1 MREELKALANDLRK
15 FLSSADEDDFMLKAA
30 AVQDKAAFNI
40 PPAKEEREKPAFA
53 APVNPDTTPD
63 IKEPAMPKSSTKKA
77 AKTVTA
83 QDNITTGDK
92 QQQLDALA
100 DKIRTCK
107 RCALG
112 ETRIKAVPGEGN
124 INTRLMFIGE
134 GPGYEEDRQGR
145 PFVGKAGQ
153 LLDKIIGAMGFSREE
168 VFIANMVK
176 CHPMVDPS
184 DPEKRSNDRAPVAD
198 EIAFCRK
205 YVEQQIAIIQPE
217 YIVALGGVA
226 AKSLIKDAPNLSSIR
241 GKIYNLEITH
251 AELKKPVKIL
261 ATFHPAALLRN
272 PNWKKDAWADLKVL
286 LNDMGVT
293 PPASSIPSKKKEN

>member
-1 MREELKALANDLRK
+1 MREELKALTKDLRK
-15 FLSSADEDDFMLKAA
+15 FLSSAEEEDFILKAA
-30 AVQDKAAFNI
+30 AATKKAAFNI
-40 PPAKEEREKPAFA
+40 SPADVKTQEREEQ
-53 APVNPDTTPD
+53 N
-63 IKEPAMPKSSTKKA
+63 IAMPKTSRKKTTAAVTSPSNTVSTE
-77 AKTVTA
+77 
-83 QDNITTGDK
+83 DK

-100 DKIRTCK
+100 EQIKTCT

-112 ETRIKAVPGEGN
+112 ATRIKAVPGEGN
-124 INTRLMFIGE
+124 INTKLMFVGE

-145 PFVGKAGQ
+145 PFVGKAGI
-153 LLDKIIGAMGFSREE
+153 LLDKIIAAMGFSREE

-184 DPEKRSNDRAPVAD
+184 DPEKRSNDRAPIPD
-198 EIAFCRK
+198 EIAVCRK
-205 YVEQQIAIIQPE
+205 YVEQQIAIIQPD

-226 AKSLIKDAPNLSSIR
+226 AKSLIKDAPNLASIR
-241 GKIYNLEITH
+241 GKIYDLQLTH

-272 PNWKKDAWADLKVL
+272 PGWKKDAWADLKVL

-293 PPASSIPSKKKEN
+293 PAASSIPAKNTKDN

>member
-1 MREELKALANDLRK
+1 MREELKGLTRDLKK
-15 FLSSADEDDFMLKAA
+15 FLSAAEEEDLILKAA
-30 AVQDKAAFNI
+30 PKKQKAAFNI
-40 PPAKEEREKPAFA
+40 PAAKQAAVTDTDNNTEEEEVTVMPKTSRAKTKKEA
-53 APVNPDTTPD
+53 APAANTAVE
-63 IKEPAMPKSSTKKA
+63 IST
-77 AKTVTA
+77 
-83 QDNITTGDK
+83 QDK
-92 QQQLDALA
+92 QAQLEALA
-100 DKIRTCK
+100 AQITKCS
-107 RCALG
+107 RCPLG

-124 INTRLMFIGE
+124 INARLMFVGE

-184 DPEKRSNDRAPVAD
+184 DPEKRSNDRAPVPD
-198 EIAFCRK
+198 EIAVCRK
-205 YVEQQIAIIQPE
+205 YIEQQIALIQPE

-226 AKSLIKDAPNLSSIR
+226 AKSLIKDTPNLASIR
-241 GKIYNLEITH
+241 GKIYDLQLNH

-272 PNWKKDAWADLKVL
+272 PGWKKDAWADLKVL
-286 LNDMGVT
+286 LKDMGVT
-293 PPASSIPSKKKEN
+293 PPASSIPSKNAKED

>member
-1 MREELKALANDLRK
+1 MREELKGLTRDLKK
-15 FLSSADEDDFMLKAA
+15 FLSAAEEEDLILKAA
-30 AVQDKAAFNI
+30 PKKQKAAFNI
-40 PPAKEEREKPAFA
+40 PAKQQPAAEPSGEEEQ
-53 APVNPDTTPD
+53 V
-63 IKEPAMPKSSTKKA
+63 ILMPKTSRAKTKKEVA
-77 AKTVTA
+77 TA
-83 QDNITTGDK
+83 NDNNVAEVPPQDK
-92 QQQLDALA
+92 QAQLNALEA
-100 DKIRTCK
+100 QIANCS

-124 INTRLMFIGE
+124 INARIMFVGE

-184 DPEKRSNDRAPVAD
+184 DPEKRSNDRAPIPD
-198 EIAFCRK
+198 EIAVCRK

-226 AKSLIKDAPNLSSIR
+226 AKSLIKDAPNLSAIR
-241 GKIYNLEITH
+241 GKIYDLQLTN

-272 PNWKKDAWADLKVL
+272 PGWKKDAWADLKVL
-286 LNDMGVT
+286 LKDMGAT
-293 PPASSIPSKKKEN
+293 PPASSIPAKNAKED